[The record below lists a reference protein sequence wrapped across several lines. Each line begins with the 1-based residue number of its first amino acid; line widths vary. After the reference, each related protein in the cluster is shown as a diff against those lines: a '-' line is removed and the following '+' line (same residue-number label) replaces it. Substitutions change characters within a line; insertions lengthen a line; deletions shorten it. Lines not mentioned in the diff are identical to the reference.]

1 MPASS
6 STSDEE
12 KQESSLDYEKDS
24 HVAAIH
30 EEAKQDPSLDYEEP
44 STAAHDQK
52 DTITTAT
59 PVSTTPPSPTQDGG
73 SRAWLQVAGS
83 FLVFGNLWG
92 MSFAFGS
99 FQSYYELTYIPN
111 ESASSISWI
120 GTVSIFLLIL
130 LGVASGPLFDLGW
143 FRTMLIV
150 GALTETLSVFLTSVS
165 TTYWQL
171 MLSQGVLMGL
181 ANGLLYLPGLA
192 LVGRSFKKNRAIAMG
207 ITTCGAPV
215 GGIIYTLIFSQLI
228 DRMSFGWTVRVM
240 GFVMLGTYLISF
252 PLLLWGVSNLGDLAS
267 GSPRKLFDRGA
278 LRDAPFWL
286 YSLSNFFIFCG
297 YMVSDRLHCYTTL
310 D

>member
-1 MPASS
+1 MAASS

-12 KQESSLDYEKDS
+12 KQESTLDYKKDG
-24 HVAAIH
+24 HVAAVH
-30 EEAKQDPSLDYEEP
+30 EEQKQGLSLHYEKN
-44 STAAHDQK
+44 SNIKTDAT
-52 DTITTAT
+52 TITT
-59 PVSTTPPSPTQDGG
+59 PVSDSQPAPAQDGG

-143 FRTMLIV
+143 FRTMLVV
-150 GALTETLSVFLTSVS
+150 GALTETLAVFLTSVS

-171 MLSQGVLMGL
+171 ILSQGVLMGL

-192 LVGRSFKKNRAIAMG
+192 LVGRSFRKHRAIAMG

-215 GGIIYTLIFSQLI
+215 GGITYTWIFSQLI
-228 DRMSFGWTVRVM
+228 RG
-240 GFVMLGTYLISF
+240 
-252 PLLLWGVSNLGDLAS
+252 
-267 GSPRKLFDRGA
+267 GSWR
-278 LRDAPFWL
+278 
-286 YSLSNFFIFCG
+286 
-297 YMVSDRLHCYTTL
+297 
-310 D
+310 